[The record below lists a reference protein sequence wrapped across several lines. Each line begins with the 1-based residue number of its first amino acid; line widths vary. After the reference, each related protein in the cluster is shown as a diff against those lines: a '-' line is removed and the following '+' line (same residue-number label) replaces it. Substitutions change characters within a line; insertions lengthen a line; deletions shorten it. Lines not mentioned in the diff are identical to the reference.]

1 LAAVIVVACAMTPTS
16 NVPPTTRS
24 YYIAADDLPWDY
36 VPGNIDQ
43 ITGHPYTDTAYFKSA
58 RPRPVP
64 TRYIKTLY
72 REYTDSTFTRL
83 KSRPPEWEHLGFLGP
98 VIRGIVGDT
107 IRVVFRNN
115 GTHPYSVHPHGV
127 LYGKDSEGAPY
138 VDGTRGS
145 LASDAGVA
153 PGATHVYT
161 WLVPERAG
169 PGPMD
174 GSSIVWMYHSHV
186 DEIRDVNSGLLGP
199 LIVTARGKGRS
210 DGSPIDVDRELV
222 AAYVQVHEEQSWHE
236 RENILPAAESAGAPN
251 PNQLQNIYPWFVQF
265 SINGYT
271 HGALPLRSYTVRKGQ
286 RVRWYVFASTN
297 DFDGHSPHWHGNT
310 VLVNQ
315 MRTDVLNLPAMGMLV
330 ADMVPDDI
338 GTWLFHCHVSLHLA
352 AGMQARYAVIP

>member
-1 LAAVIVVACAMTPTS
+1 V
-16 NVPPTTRS
+16 
-24 YYIAADDLPWDY
+24 PWDY

-43 ITGHPYTDTAYFKSA
+43 ITGRPYTDTAYFRSA

-64 TRYIKTLY
+64 TKYIKTLY
-72 REYTDSTFTRL
+72 REYTDSSFTKL
-83 KSRPPEWEHLGFLGP
+83 KPRPPEWEHLGFLGP

-127 LYGKDSEGAPY
+127 FYGKDSEGAPY

-153 PGATHVYT
+153 PGETRVYV

-199 LIVTARGKGRS
+199 LIVTARGKGRP

-222 AAYVQVHEEQSWHE
+222 AAYAQVHEEQSWHE
-236 RENILPAAESAGAPN
+236 RENLQPAAESTAIAN
-251 PNQLQNIYPWFVQF
+251 PHQLQNIYPWFVQF

-271 HGALPLRSYTVRKGQ
+271 HGSLPLQAYTVRQGQ

-310 VLVNQ
+310 VLVNHDADRRAESSCHGNAGRRHGPRRHWHLALS
-315 MRTDVLNLPAMGMLV
+315 MSRLPAPSRGDAGTLRGCSLAPTLV
-330 ADMVPDDI
+330 S
-338 GTWLFHCHVSLHLA
+338 T
-352 AGMQARYAVIP
+352 R